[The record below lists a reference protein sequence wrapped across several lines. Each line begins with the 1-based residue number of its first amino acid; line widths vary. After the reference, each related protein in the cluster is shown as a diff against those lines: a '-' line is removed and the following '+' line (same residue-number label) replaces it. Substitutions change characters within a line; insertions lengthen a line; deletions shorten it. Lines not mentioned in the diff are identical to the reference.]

1 MVIKFNAYVHPRAVP
16 TQKTPKELSMFN
28 LFERRGE
35 RGVGV
40 VGHEDGRGGGHGV
53 GEVGGVKGRGVE
65 AIKD

>member
-1 MVIKFNAYVHPRAVP
+1 
-16 TQKTPKELSMFN
+16 MFN